1 MRIGKFRLRGI
12 GRKRRYLLRGIGIG
26 FWSSVFRLLGF
37 ELRIGRIENRGGG
50 RYGSEREVNT

>member
-26 FWSSVFRLLGF
+26 FWPSALDSSYDRAPQRR
-37 ELRIGRIENRGGG
+37 EPGREMGTEKGTSHEG
-50 RYGSEREVNT
+50 